1 MVLDPGFRQ
10 ESSFK
15 IQYGLVARIPG
26 SHPGGSGSIPGLG
39 TERYVLFRN
48 AIVSILFVYLRIF
61 PVLQKKLEISKDNPN
76 LMLVRVGCGSS
87 SGVGPGR
94 VKGNRRRG
102 SFRTCHLVVFGRVK
116 ISISKKI
123 ALLEKIKAS
132 VSMIS
137 RNVPGKNGHI

>member
-1 MVLDPGFRQ
+1 
-10 ESSFK
+10 
-15 IQYGLVARIPG
+15 
-26 SHPGGSGSIPGLG
+26 
-39 TERYVLFRN
+39 
-48 AIVSILFVYLRIF
+48 
-61 PVLQKKLEISKDNPN
+61 LEISKDHPN

-94 VKGNRRRG
+94 VEGNRRRG